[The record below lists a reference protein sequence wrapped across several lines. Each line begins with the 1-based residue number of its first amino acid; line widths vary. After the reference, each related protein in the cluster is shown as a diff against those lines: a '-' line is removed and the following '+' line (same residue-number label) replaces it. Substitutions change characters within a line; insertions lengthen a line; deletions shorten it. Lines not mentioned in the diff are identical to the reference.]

1 MVTQAT
7 RSTGLDHFEN
17 GITLTLDE
25 PNDLNLE
32 MLEFRAPSKSEM
44 NRWLVTLNLHSLTCD
59 NPKAGAAGTLL
70 HTNGALAEGK
80 GNPKRKPV
88 VDVGVSKEL
97 MAGWLSLKKDKAGSK
112 KKRYCR
118 LVSATEAD
126 GSGDVFQ
133 RTTLYATAKLN
144 DPIESG
150 EKIEVRRGGWA
161 GEGKPEFEP
170 ETEPEPKPEPEP
182 ELEPYPPWGE
192 RRAGHARPA
201 EPEPVCGHRQ
211 VWRAT
216 SVEERQGKN
225 KPKQGGPLEFT
236 LRLPETGSVEIGA
249 EIPAASKSILG
260 CGLLGRGKKS
270 ELGQTFSFYAEKDG
284 AAWLE
289 AGRARGARCSSRLKK
304 KR

>member
-32 MLEFRAPSKSEM
+32 MIEFRAPSKSEM

-59 NPKAGAAGTLL
+59 NPKASAAGTLL

-126 GSGDVFQ
+126 GSGNVFQ
-133 RTTLYATAKLN
+133 RATLYATAKLD

-150 EKIEVRRGGWA
+150 EKIEVRRAGGS
-161 GEGKPEFEP
+161 GG
-170 ETEPEPKPEPEP
+170 
-182 ELEPYPPWGE
+182 GQ
-192 RRAGHARPA
+192 ARI
-201 EPEPVCGHRQ
+201 RTRIRTRTQ
-211 VWRAT
+211 
-216 SVEERQGKN
+216 
-225 KPKQGGPLEFT
+225 
-236 LRLPETGSVEIGA
+236 
-249 EIPAASKSILG
+249 
-260 CGLLGRGKKS
+260 
-270 ELGQTFSFYAEKDG
+270 
-284 AAWLE
+284 
-289 AGRARGARCSSRLKK
+289 ARTRT
-304 KR
+304 